1 MRIIRISGCHGC
13 DCKHRN
19 PTNDRW
25 TCNYPP
31 YMDVFNLVEVEK
43 LPDNCPLEKDLEEET
58 VNTISSNFAYV
69 GRSKID

>member
-1 MRIIRISGCHGC
+1 MRIIRISGCHDC

-31 YMDVFNLVEVEK
+31 YTDVFNLVEVER
-43 LPDNCPLEKDLEEET
+43 LPDNCLLEEEK
-58 VNTISSNFAYV
+58 VNTISSNFVYV
-69 GRSKID
+69 GRSKIDGRVK